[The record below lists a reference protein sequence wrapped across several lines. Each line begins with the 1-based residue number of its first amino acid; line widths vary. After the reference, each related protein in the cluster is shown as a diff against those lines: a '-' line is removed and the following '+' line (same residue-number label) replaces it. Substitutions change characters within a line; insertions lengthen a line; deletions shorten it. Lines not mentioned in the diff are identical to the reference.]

1 MIRMISFYR
10 DFLDGTIYT
19 VVALVAVIL
28 ILAIIGFMM
37 EKIKSYKE
45 EQAKTA
51 YMRLKETEQR
61 GDTIVFDSKVDRI
74 VGTPVEKTEADL
86 QESSPSKIMLTPA
99 PAPESQQEEIVNKQD
114 TVVTINSSTL
124 DVPEIVEE
132 QSENPQTE
140 SVSKTED
147 LTKVIDF
154 GSTDDVKI
162 DEL

>member
-1 MIRMISFYR
+1 M
-10 DFLDGTIYT
+10 
-19 VVALVAVIL
+19 
-28 ILAIIGFMM
+28 
-37 EKIKSYKE
+37 
-45 EQAKTA
+45 
-51 YMRLKETEQR
+51 KETEQR

-99 PAPESQQEEIVNKQD
+99 PELESQQEEIVNKQD

>member
-1 MIRMISFYR
+1 MISFYR

-99 PAPESQQEEIVNKQD
+99 PELESQQEEIVNKQD

-124 DVPEIVEE
+124 DVPEIVE
-132 QSENPQTE
+132 
-140 SVSKTED
+140 V
-147 LTKVIDF
+147 
-154 GSTDDVKI
+154 
-162 DEL
+162 

>member
-10 DFLDGTIYT
+10 DFLDGTVYT

-99 PAPESQQEEIVNKQD
+99 PELESQQEEIVNKQD

>member
-1 MIRMISFYR
+1 MISFYR

-74 VGTPVEKTEADL
+74 VGIPVEKTEADL

-99 PAPESQQEEIVNKQD
+99 PELESQQEEIVNKQD

>member
-1 MIRMISFYR
+1 MISFYR

-74 VGTPVEKTEADL
+74 IGIPVEKTEADL
-86 QESSPSKIMLTPA
+86 QESSSSKIMLTPA
-99 PAPESQQEEIVNKQD
+99 PELESPQEEIVNKQD

>member
-74 VGTPVEKTEADL
+74 VGIPVEKTEADL

-99 PAPESQQEEIVNKQD
+99 PELESQQEEIVNKQD

>member
-1 MIRMISFYR
+1 MISFYR

-99 PAPESQQEEIVNKQD
+99 PELESQQEEIVNKQD